1 MKRLIPGTTIKF
13 TEQAR
18 NSAFS
23 LISPVLEATGGLTL
37 SQLSKLTGL
46 EGSTIQNWIK
56 RGWVS
61 STKGKKYSEQQVL
74 RILLINMLRGTM
86 KLESIVNLM
95 AYINGD
101 VEDTADDIIDE
112 ILLFDLLCKII
123 FTAEDEDT
131 FAPEAV
137 KALIGRELRECE
149 SGVTTDEDKLS
160 KAMYVMVMAYRSAW
174 LKSEMEKGMEAV
186 FAS

>member
-1 MKRLIPGTTIKF
+1 MKRLIPGTTIKY

-61 STKGKKYSEQQVL
+61 STKGKKYDEQQVL

-95 AYINGD
+95 TYINGD

-112 ILLFDLLCKII
+112 ILLFDLLCKMKECDSGI
-123 FTAEDEDT
+123 TSDAE
-131 FAPEAV
+131 
-137 KALIGRELRECE
+137 
-149 SGVTTDEDKLS
+149 KLS

-174 LKSEMEKGMEAV
+174 LKSEMEKGMEAI
-186 FAS
+186 FGSGE